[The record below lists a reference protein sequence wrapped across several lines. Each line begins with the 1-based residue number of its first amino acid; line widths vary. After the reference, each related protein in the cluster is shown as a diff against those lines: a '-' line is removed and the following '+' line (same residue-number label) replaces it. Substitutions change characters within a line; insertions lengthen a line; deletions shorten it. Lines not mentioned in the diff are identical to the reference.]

1 MGCIALLFIYIIL
14 LVKGDFMG
22 GSMKKDN
29 MFFKAMLGIAL
40 PIALQNL
47 ITSSLNM
54 VDTLMIS
61 SLGDASIAAVG
72 LANQV
77 FFFYMLIVFGINSGS
92 SIFISQFWGKEDIKS
107 IRKILG
113 LAISLGSIVGIIF
126 TIAAFFMPEFLMSI
140 FTKDTEVI
148 ALGADYLKIVSLSYI
163 ITAIGFS
170 YSVAAR
176 SIGQARMPMV
186 VSAISF
192 VTNTFFNYLLI
203 FGKYGFP
210 RLGVKGAAYGTLIAR
225 IVELGFI
232 LYAIYSDSGVLSASI
247 EELTGWGKDFF
258 MKYIKTTYPVILN
271 EAAWALGN
279 IMYSIAYAR
288 IGREAI
294 AAVQIA
300 ITVQNI
306 FMVISRG
313 LANAA
318 TVMVGNKIGAKE
330 EDLAVEYSKKFLIIA
345 TGIGIV
351 LGAILFFTSGTVL
364 KLFRKLTPEVY
375 DIANKTLKV
384 IGIVFFLKMFN
395 GTMIVGVLRGGGDT
409 KFSLLLELGAVW
421 LVGVPM
427 AFLGALVFKF
437 PVHIV
442 VALVSMDEV
451 VKTIIGLPRL
461 ISKKWVKNVTDSM

>member
-1 MGCIALLFIYIIL
+1 M
-14 LVKGDFMG
+14 VE
-22 GSMKKDN
+22 SMWKDKT
-29 MFFKAMLGIAL
+29 FFKGMLGIAL

-92 SIFISQFWGKEDIKS
+92 SIFISQFWGKEDIKN

-113 LAISLGSIVGIIF
+113 LAICLGSVVGILF
-126 TIAAFFMPEFLMSI
+126 TIAAFFVPEFLMNI
-140 FTKDTEVI
+140 FTKDAEVV

-163 ITAIGFS
+163 VTAIGFS

-203 FGKYGFP
+203 FGKFGFP

-232 LYAIYSDSGVLSASI
+232 LYAVYSDRGVLAASI
-247 EELTGWGKDFF
+247 KDLTGWGKDYF

-271 EAAWALGN
+271 EAIWALGN

-288 IGREAI
+288 IGKEAI

-300 ITVQNI
+300 TTVQNI

-318 TVMVGNKIGAKE
+318 TVMVGNKIGGNE
-330 EDLAVEYSKKFLIIA
+330 EKLAVEYSKRFLTIA
-345 TGIGIV
+345 TMTGVV
-351 LGAILFFTSGTVL
+351 LGMGLFFSAGTVL

-375 DIANKTLKV
+375 EIAKNILKV
-384 IGIVFFLKMFN
+384 IGIVFFIKMFN

-409 KFSLLLELGAVW
+409 KFSLFLELGSVW

-427 AFLGALVFKF
+427 AFLGALVFKL
-437 PVHIV
+437 PVHII
-442 VALVSMDEV
+442 VAFVSLEEV
-451 VKTIIGLPRL
+451 VKAVIGIPRL
-461 ISKKWVKNVTDSM
+461 ISKKWVKNVTESM

>member
-1 MGCIALLFIYIIL
+1 MTE
-14 LVKGDFMG
+14 
-22 GSMKKDN
+22 SMWKDKT
-29 MFFKAMLGIAL
+29 FFKGMLGIAL

-61 SLGDASIAAVG
+61 SFGDASIAAVG

-92 SIFISQFWGKEDIKS
+92 SIFISQFWGKEDIKN

-113 LAISLGSIVGIIF
+113 LAIFLGSVVGILF
-126 TIAAFFMPEFLMSI
+126 TIAAFFVPEFLMNI
-140 FTKDTEVI
+140 FTKDPEVV
-148 ALGADYLKIVSLSYI
+148 ALGIDYLKIVSLSYI
-163 ITAIGFS
+163 VTAIVFS

-203 FGKYGFP
+203 FGKFGFP

-232 LYAIYSDSGVLSASI
+232 LHAVYSDRGVLAANI
-247 EELTGWGKDFF
+247 KDLTGWDKDYFI
-258 MKYIKTTYPVILN
+258 KYIKTTYPVILN
-271 EAAWALGN
+271 EALWALGN

-288 IGREAI
+288 IGKEAI

-300 ITVQNI
+300 TTVQNI

-318 TVMVGNKIGAKE
+318 TVMVGNKIGGNKE
-330 EDLAVEYSKKFLIIA
+330 KLAIEYSKRFLTIA
-345 TGIGIV
+345 TMTGVVLGIG
-351 LGAILFFTSGTVL
+351 LFFSSGTVL
-364 KLFRKLTPEVY
+364 GLFRKLTPEVY
-375 DIANKTLKV
+375 EIAKNILKV
-384 IGIVFFLKMFN
+384 IGIVFFIKMFN
-395 GTMIVGVLRGGGDT
+395 GTMIVGILRGGGDT
-409 KFSLLLELGAVW
+409 KFSLFLELGAVW

-427 AFLGALVFKF
+427 AFLGALVFKL
-437 PVHIV
+437 PVHII
-442 VALVSMDEV
+442 VALVSLEEV
-451 VKTIIGLPRL
+451 VKAVIGIPRL
-461 ISKKWVKNVTDSM
+461 ISKKWVKNVTESM

>member
-1 MGCIALLFIYIIL
+1 MDKTMWNDK
-14 LVKGDFMG
+14 V
-22 GSMKKDN
+22 
-29 MFFKAMLGIAL
+29 FFKAMISIAL

-92 SIFISQFWGKEDIKS
+92 SIFISQFWGKEDIKN

-113 LAISLGSIVGIIF
+113 LAICLGSIVGIIF
-126 TIAAFFMPEFLMSI
+126 TVAAFFMPEFLMKI
-140 FTKDTEVI
+140 FTKDAEVVV
-148 ALGADYLKIVSLSYI
+148 LGADYLKIVSLSYI

-203 FGKYGFP
+203 FGKFGLP

-232 LYAIYSDSGVLSASI
+232 LYAIYSERGVLSASI
-247 EELTGWGKDFF
+247 KELTSWEKNFF
-258 MKYIKTTYPVILN
+258 IKYIKTTYPVVLN
-271 EAAWALGN
+271 EAIWALGN

-288 IGREAI
+288 IGKEAI

-300 ITVQNI
+300 TTVQNI

-313 LANAA
+313 LANSA

-330 EDLAVEYSKKFLIIA
+330 EELVVEYSKRFLIIA
-345 TGIGIV
+345 TMTGVVLGIG
-351 LGAILFFTSGTVL
+351 LFFSSGIVL

-375 DIANKTLKV
+375 EIAKRTLKV

-409 KFSLLLELGAVW
+409 KFSLFLELGAVW

-427 AFLGALVFKF
+427 AFLGALFFKL
-437 PVHIV
+437 PVHVV
-442 VALVSMDEV
+442 VALVSLEEV
-451 VKTIIGLPRL
+451 VKAAIGVPRL
-461 ISKKWVKNVTDSM
+461 ISKKWVRNVIESM